1 MAAKITTNLDFDKIE
16 SAEFQI
22 GMYFSIHF
30 APTTSQRE
38 VLQVKLDYVWR
49 SQNLPPIVIIS
60 LHVQT
65 LLFRKKVFKRKWN

>member
-38 VLQVKLDYVWR
+38 VLQVKLDYV
-49 SQNLPPIVIIS
+49 
-60 LHVQT
+60 
-65 LLFRKKVFKRKWN
+65 